1 MQVCEIINVGTE
13 LLLGEILNSNAQFL
27 CRELAAMGISVQRV
41 NTVGDNPQ
49 RLREDFMLALGRS
62 DIVILTGGLGPTQD
76 DLTKEVV
83 AEALGLLLQ
92 EDAKQMQCIEDF
104 FRVRCQPCVQSNR
117 KQAMVPQGCT
127 VLYNENGTAP
137 GIYIETLQAPPHAG
151 ELARDCATEG
161 ATKIVVL
168 LPGPPRE
175 LQHMF
180 ANMLAPMLQQ
190 CSDGV
195 IVSHHLRTMGIGEG
209 RMAELCD
216 SFLSSTNP
224 TVAPYAKEGEAY
236 LRISAAAATQAQA
249 EDMCDCTIKKLQH
262 VLGNY
267 AYSVDKPLEQVVL
280 ELLHAQHKTLAIAE
294 SCTGGSIC
302 KRLTDLPG
310 ASQVFGWGFI
320 TYANEAKQN
329 LLNVSCETISR
340 FGAVSAECAQEMA
353 LGALV
358 RSGASLALAVTGMA
372 SPADDTDKPA
382 GLIFLHATDG
392 SQHKSLKLETGRSDR
407 AYNRSV
413 ATKHALDLVRQ
424 LMI

>member
-49 RLREDFMLALGRS
+49 RLREDFTLALSRS

-83 AEALGLLLQ
+83 AEALGLPLE
-92 EDAKQMQCIEDF
+92 EDAKQMQCIEEF

-117 KQAMVPQGCT
+117 KQAMVPKGCT

-137 GIYIETLQAPPHAG
+137 GIYIAMD
-151 ELARDCATEG
+151 R
-161 ATKIVVL
+161 KIVVL

-175 LQHMF
+175 LKHMF
-180 ANMLAPMLQQ
+180 NHALAPLLQQ
-190 CSDGV
+190 CGDGV

-209 RMAELCD
+209 RMAELCGD
-216 SFLSSTNP
+216 FLDSTNP
-224 TVAPYAKEGEAY
+224 TVAPYAKDGEAY
-236 LRISAAAATQAQA
+236 LRISAAAACKTQA
-249 EDMCDCTIKKLQH
+249 EDMCACTIKKLQN

-280 ELLHAQHKTLAIAE
+280 ELLHAQDKTLAIAE

-302 KRLTDLPG
+302 KRLTDLPS
-310 ASQVFGWGFI
+310 ASRVFGWGFV

-329 LLNVSCETISR
+329 LLNVSRETISR

-353 LGALV
+353 QGALA

-372 SPADDTDKPA
+372 SPADDTNKPA

-392 SQHKSLKLETGRSDR
+392 TRHKSLKLETGRSDR
-407 AYNRSV
+407 AYNRNV
-413 ATKHALDLVRQ
+413 AAKQALDLVRQ
-424 LMI
+424 LLI

>member
-49 RLREDFMLALGRS
+49 RLREDVLLALQRS
-62 DIVILTGGLGPTQD
+62 DILILTGGLGPTQD

-83 AEALGLLLQ
+83 TEALGLPLE
-92 EDAKQMQCIEDF
+92 EDAKQMRYIEEF
-104 FRVRCQPCVQSNR
+104 FAARGLPVSANNR
-117 KQAMVPQGCT
+117 KQAMVPKGCT

-137 GIYIETLQAPPHAG
+137 GVFL
-151 ELARDCATEG
+151 ELDKASAQV
-161 ATKIVVL
+161 VVL

-180 ANMLAPMLQQ
+180 SQTLVPLLQQ
-190 CSDGV
+190 RGDGV

-216 SFLSSTNP
+216 HFLGSKNP
-224 TVAPYAKEGEAY
+224 TVAPYAKDGEAF
-236 LRISAAAATQAQA
+236 LRISAAAATKAQA
-249 EDMCDCTIKKLQH
+249 EEMCAHTIKKLQDT
-262 VLGNY
+262 LGNY

-280 ELLHAQHKTLAIAE
+280 ELLYAQHKTLTVAE
-294 SCTGGSIC
+294 SCTGGGIC
-302 KRLTDLPG
+302 KQLTDLPG
-310 ASQVFGWGFI
+310 ASQVFGWGFV

-329 LLNVSCETISR
+329 LLNVSRETIAQ
-340 FGAVSAECAQEMA
+340 FGAVSAECAKEMA
-353 LGALV
+353 QGALA
-358 RSGASLALAVTGMA
+358 RSSANVALAVTGMA
-372 SPADDTDKPA
+372 SPAEGTEKPA

-392 SQHKSLKLETGRSDR
+392 VNHKSFKLETGRSDR
-407 AYNRSV
+407 DYNRNV
-413 ATKHALDLVRQ
+413 AAKQALDLVRQ
-424 LMI
+424 LLI